1 MSSERS
7 ERLHPATNSRCR
19 VPQPSIRWGGGVGR
33 GGGRG
38 LESPAKEGKEGSE
51 EAESGIKEEHSHRD
65 NPWDSGR
72 LAEIR
77 ELVVV

>member
-1 MSSERS
+1 M
-7 ERLHPATNSRCR
+7 
-19 VPQPSIRWGGGVGR
+19 
-33 GGGRG
+33 
-38 LESPAKEGKEGSE
+38 ESPAKEGKEGSE